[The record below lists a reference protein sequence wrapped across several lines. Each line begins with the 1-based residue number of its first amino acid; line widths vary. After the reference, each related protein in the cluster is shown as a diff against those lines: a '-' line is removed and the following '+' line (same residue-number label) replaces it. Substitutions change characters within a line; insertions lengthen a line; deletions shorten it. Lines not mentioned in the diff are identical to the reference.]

1 MSTISEFVENVPIK
15 KVMVLLSI
23 LLAFY
28 LVWMMKSESDAEL
41 WEPNPNFSAAKLFLT
56 DRSFGSLPTYSLFRS
71 VFQATTN
78 YHQSE
83 IHLKIVEEYLK
94 NAVIAI
100 FCLIFDD
107 IGYF

>member
-41 WEPNPNFSAAKLFLT
+41 
-56 DRSFGSLPTYSLFRS
+56 
-71 VFQATTN
+71 
-78 YHQSE
+78 
-83 IHLKIVEEYLK
+83 
-94 NAVIAI
+94 
-100 FCLIFDD
+100 
-107 IGYF
+107 